1 MAHAAWS
8 RRSVLGRSAWPPPA
22 PMGAQDTPLS
32 GAHAKSRT
40 ACACSSVTASFN
52 THGRERRPLVTAP
65 RRGVDAPVTTWSPR
79 TGTSVPLASSSA
91 SSSSSSSRRDLDFFA
106 APDPGHCPA
115 ITTPR
120 RDSGAAVRL
129 VASLSPSVSRPR
141 HGLTDSSAD
150 GRLRWWNDHR
160 SGRSRV
166 PAAPSAAPCRPPD
179 TDAEY
184 PAHPAT
190 ARSETSA
197 MTPRGRRRGAA
208 PSPASSASRALVPA
222 NIPRLRPHRAS
233 PAASSAPASTSR
245 GSSGT
250 LSSRRPRPDTAEA
263 IAENMSTDAARSYS
277 PRAPLSERSRKR
289 MRVLSYCSAGQ
300 RLNNENLDS
309 DSFAYVSRVKPRQ
322 LVNYHHFECTYENC
336 VIIQLGDF

>member
-1 MAHAAWS
+1 MAPARADGRAGYATLGSAREIENRLRLLVGDGVFQHARA
-8 RRSVLGRSAWPPPA
+8 RTTPA
-22 PMGAQDTPLS
+22 RHRA
-32 GAHAKSRT
+32 
-40 ACACSSVTASFN
+40 
-52 THGRERRPLVTAP
+52 AP
-65 RRGVDAPVTTWSPR
+65 RRRR
-79 TGTSVPLASSSA
+79 TGHHLVAEDGHERSVVLLLLLILLIVVAA
-91 SSSSSSSRRDLDFFA
+91 GLGLFRRA
-106 APDPGHCPA
+106 GSGHCPA

-222 NIPRLRPHRAS
+222 IIPRLRPHRAS